1 MNLRIFFLLFCSLQ
15 CTCSF
20 AEIHTN
26 KWDKFDGKW
35 TNDSISE
42 SSIFSILIDKGEN
55 GEVMMD
61 FFLQSTGTGDNMM
74 HRYPVYAPLHE
85 EGGECTDILWG
96 GPSLVTYKDLDDDGN
111 LSVYQRYEKSKEW
124 SYVFQQIRSNANGVI
139 LFEVETNAFPL
150 DDDYSIKA
158 KVEHE
163 LGLVTATAEYC
174 IYRFAY
180 AAIPKSHNQIELICL
195 GLCGYYYGND
205 RDRNYGFVGG
215 LFDNG
220 KKLNGYSKI
229 TLNR

>member
-1 MNLRIFFLLFCSLQ
+1 MNLRIFLLLFCCLQ
-15 CTCSF
+15 CICSF

-35 TNDSISE
+35 TNDSIKE
-42 SSIFSILIDKGEN
+42 SSFFSIEIDKGGN

-61 FFLQSTGTGDNMM
+61 FFLQSAEDNMA
-74 HRYPVYAPLHE
+74 RFPVYAPLHE

-111 LSVYQRYEKSKEW
+111 LSVYQSYKKSKDW
-124 SYVFQQIRSNANGVI
+124 SYVIQQIGSNDNGVI
-139 LFEVETNAFPL
+139 LFEVETNTFPL

-174 IYRFAY
+174 IFRFAY

-195 GLCGYYYGND
+195 GLCRYYYGND
-205 RDRNYGFVGG
+205 RDGNYGFVGG
-215 LFDNG
+215 LFDDG
-220 KKLNGYSKI
+220 KKLNGRSRIK
-229 TLNR
+229 LNR